1 MCAKVL
7 CNYTSKDYILHRCTD
22 TDSLCTVFSN
32 DVNVLFLPGFVPSL
46 SKGGVRVMLRGIFGA
61 GRVRLCVPGGFLK
74 AACPGKRPCSGRGS
88 GHLPACAGACQRPY
102 AVGRFRRRA
111 PGGVVRSSPSDF
123 SPPLLRSWCGLIGVA
138 AAILAVFGWF
148 YVANIQHLKYT
159 CQVFLQLFLQLF
171 FIYLW
176 VSGMENVNFTI
187 FWRGLWFP
195 CWFQSASSRRPAL
208 VWGFPGTPAVY
219 RVTIN
224 RRPSDAND

>member
-1 MCAKVL
+1 M
-7 CNYTSKDYILHRCTD
+7 
-22 TDSLCTVFSN
+22 
-32 DVNVLFLPGFVPSL
+32 
-46 SKGGVRVMLRGIFGA
+46 GVRIRTVCVRFFPTMSMFSFCLDLCRPFPKGACGWCSGCIFGA

-88 GHLPACAGACQRPY
+88 GHLPACAGACQRPD

-148 YVANIQHLKYT
+148 YVANIQHLKCT
-159 CQVFLQLFLQLF
+159 CQVFLQLFLRLF
-171 FIYLW
+171 FILLL
-176 VSGMENVNFTI
+176 VRGMENVNFTI

-195 CWFQSASSRRPAL
+195 CWLQSASSRRQGL
-208 VWGFPGTPAVY
+208 RVWFSRHTCGVPGY
-219 RVTIN
+219 
-224 RRPSDAND
+224 